1 MWPLVGIP
9 QAIAQGMAAY
19 RSVFCRE
26 AGFEPVSRY
35 GSGLRLSANKTW
47 QGMHRQWVFPSGA
60 AVSRQV
66 MPEAV
71 FEARWDRE
79 RLLAPPRATVSQPH
93 QGHGPEVSRI
103 DWTLAH
109 HERSEPISGVK
120 RS

>member
-47 QGMHRQWVFPSGA
+47 QGMHRQWVLPSG
-60 AVSRQV
+60 
-66 MPEAV
+66 
-71 FEARWDRE
+71 
-79 RLLAPPRATVSQPH
+79 ATVSQPH

-103 DWTLAH
+103 DWTLTH